1 MPRQRGQ
8 MTGSKESNLRS
19 RLRATAKLE
28 MGVVMTETVR
38 ELAMVAGHETE
49 TETTIDGAGTAGLAI
64 SARHEA
70 SEIHLMLEH
79 LEAMPAATRVGGEAE
94 AEMMTDVTHAATET
108 ATTTEAGEGAGPAPD
123 LARHIATIVLV
134 TIATVGTVGTAL
146 IATTTAETAMTVAI
160 PVARTAT
167 PIRPR

>member
-1 MPRQRGQ
+1 MD
-8 MTGSKESNLRS
+8 
-19 RLRATAKLE
+19 
-28 MGVVMTETVR
+28 VIMTETVR

-49 TETTIDGAGTAGLAI
+49 TETTIDDAGTAGLAI
-64 SARHEA
+64 SAHHEA

-108 ATTTEAGEGAGPAPD
+108 ATTTEAGGGAGPGPD

-134 TIATVGTVGTAL
+134 TIATVETVVIAL
-146 IATTTAETAMTVAI
+146 IATTTAGTAMTVAI
-160 PVARTAT
+160 PDAQTAT
-167 PIRPR
+167 PTRPR